1 MSHFNSP
8 SPSVSDLNTK
18 SEQRIRHT
26 SETDATIRSRWATE
40 AYAQGLT
47 KRKLTT
53 FLPTGILRLPPHA
66 RLWIF
71 LSAVEQVWIS
81 DTLIDDETE
90 QALRIL
96 ESGPEDWHP
105 GSEGVVRNLI
115 HPSLFPLI
123 YGRSALYPKDLEQWG
138 VEVNRAYKE
147 SASDDEDAEDTFY
160 TPLPSVHR
168 ASKKFCWL
176 PSEFQVHQDGHVTV
190 ESYINNLHPL
200 KYALC
205 SCSRTSCHRLAHR
218 REQRVVPAPYAWF
231 DDSDEPKDYDA
242 EDYDEKYDLWQETRP
257 FIEPQPEPFQ
267 WPDRRRLQAIVKMSN
282 IILTPENPV
291 YEGGA
296 WHVEALANERIIATS
311 NLAFREMVDEEL
323 DYEQGDERGLN
334 LAYGIYE
341 NVDDTSDVPL
351 IQEIGRVEAKRGR
364 CVVFPNMYQHRVE
377 GFQLKDPKRSG
388 CRKIFAFFFIDPTTR
403 IPSPRLEVMSIGPL
417 RGLPLLVKNGILE
430 NVDFP
435 ISLDEAKNRD
445 SS

>member
-1 MSHFNSP
+1 
-8 SPSVSDLNTK
+8 
-18 SEQRIRHT
+18 
-26 SETDATIRSRWATE
+26 
-40 AYAQGLT
+40 
-47 KRKLTT
+47 
-53 FLPTGILRLPPHA
+53 
-66 RLWIF
+66 
-71 LSAVEQVWIS
+71 
-81 DTLIDDETE
+81 
-90 QALRIL
+90 
-96 ESGPEDWHP
+96 DWHP

-123 YGRSALYPKDLEQWG
+123 YGRSSFVDKKIESPVAALHVKSFGRYPKDIKEWE
-138 VEVNRAYKE
+138 VEVNRTYKE
-147 SASDDEDAEDTFY
+147 NASDVDSGEGTFY
-160 TPLPSVHR
+160 VPPFSTF
-168 ASKKFCWL
+168 ASSKRFCWL

-200 KYALC
+200 KYAEFYPVIGNIFSKFVPVLEQVV
-205 SCSRTSCHRLAHR
+205 TDLAHR
-218 REQRVVPAPYAWF
+218 RKQRVVPVPYAWF

-242 EDYDEKYDLWQETRP
+242 EDYGEKYDLWQETRP

-267 WPDRRRLQAIVKMSN
+267 WPDRPAVPYSLKGRRLQAIVKMSN

-296 WHVEALANERIIATS
+296 WHVEALANERIIATGLYYYDVDNITES

-323 DYEQGDERGLN
+323 HYEQGDERGLN

-364 CVVFPNMYQHRVE
+364 CVVFPNMYQHCVE

-403 IPSPRLEVMSIGPL
+403 IPSTEIVPPQQQEWWKEEVMSIGPL
-417 RGLPLLVKNGILE
+417 CGFPLLVKDGILE

-435 ISLDEAKNRD
+435 ISLDEAKKQRLELMEERTSHNELAGEIFMPEFNYCEH
-445 SS
+445 